1 MIYVCT
7 YSVCVYN
14 LHRIKCVYRRKEPF
28 FQILQK
34 KMCSSSTPSST
45 GSNAGERNK
54 GKKNV
59 RHQTSLASYML
70 LTDVEHLYNWVVV
83 EPPL

>member
-1 MIYVCT
+1 MYAHIL
-7 YSVCVYN
+7 SVCITFTESSVYTEEKN
-14 LHRIKCVYRRKEPF
+14 PFFRSCRIKCAVLVHRAQRAPTQE
-28 FQILQK
+28 
-34 KMCSSSTPSST
+34 
-45 GSNAGERNK
+45 K
-54 GKKNV
+54 GTREKKNV